1 MPRDASYR
9 DSFATW
15 LTWHGAAHRSLPD
28 LLDGFCRF
36 LNAEGYLIKRCNLAT
51 ETVHPLMT
59 STRHVWFSSMTDPGA
74 IDPTVVVDRRQYQL
88 GEALIDEVFFYA
100 GSEET
105 HQYVASPFYKI
116 TKIGELYET
125 IRPVGDDQTFP
136 VFHDLAAIGCTA
148 YYGLKLNNFSGML
161 QKVGLASARPGGL
174 SPQQVQDLRW
184 SLSLLTLHV
193 NTLIEFAIKT
203 TLSRVYVG
211 RDPGQ
216 RVCDGMV
223 ALGAVVSL
231 DSAIWFSDLRGFT
244 QISEG
249 LSPEELIV
257 SLNTYF
263 EGVVGTIYEHG
274 GEVLKYI
281 GDAILAVFPVEK
293 FDDRHQACAA
303 ALAAV
308 NASTTRL
315 AEMNAE
321 RGKQGLPLFHHG
333 VGLHFG
339 AAKYGNIGS
348 KERLDF
354 TVIGREVNIASR
366 IEGKCKELQ
375 EPVLASGAFASN
387 SSLPMKALGPHK
399 LKGIAGEM
407 PLYALIDLCLLS
419 TQKRTA
425 REPWLHG
432 KTKDASCALG

>member
-1 MPRDASYR
+1 MSGGGKYR

-15 LTWHGAAHRSLPD
+15 LTSYGAAHRSLPD

-36 LNAEGYLIKRCNLAT
+36 LNAEGYQIKRCNLAT

-59 STRHVWFSSMTDPGA
+59 STRHVWFASITDPGA
-74 IDPTVVVDRRQYQL
+74 INPAVIVDRRQYQI
-88 GEALIDEVFFYA
+88 GEALIDEVFFNA
-100 GSEET
+100 GSEKNP
-105 HQYVASPFYKI
+105 QYKASPFYQVMKN
-116 TKIGELYET
+116 GELYEA
-125 IRPVGDDQTFP
+125 IKPVGNDQRYP

-148 YYGLKLNNFSGML
+148 YYGLKLNNFSWMS
-161 QKVGLASARPGGL
+161 QKIGLASARTGGL

-211 RDPGQ
+211 QDPGR

-223 ALGAVVSL
+223 SLGAVVSL
-231 DSAIWFSDLRGFT
+231 EAAIWFSDLRGFT

-249 LSPEELIV
+249 LSPEELIE
-257 SLNTYF
+257 SLNIYF
-263 EGVVGTIYEHG
+263 EAVVGTIYEQG

-293 FDDRHQACAA
+293 FDDRYQACAA

-308 NASTTRL
+308 NASTNRL
-315 AEMNAE
+315 AEINAK
-321 RGKQGLPLFHHG
+321 RGEQGLPLFHHG

-375 EPVLASGAFASN
+375 QPVLASGTFASN
-387 SSLPMKALGPHK
+387 SPLPMKSLGVHE
-399 LKGIAGEM
+399 LKGIAEAV
-407 PLYALIDLCLLS
+407 PLYAAVTS
-419 TQKRTA
+419 
-425 REPWLHG
+425 
-432 KTKDASCALG
+432 